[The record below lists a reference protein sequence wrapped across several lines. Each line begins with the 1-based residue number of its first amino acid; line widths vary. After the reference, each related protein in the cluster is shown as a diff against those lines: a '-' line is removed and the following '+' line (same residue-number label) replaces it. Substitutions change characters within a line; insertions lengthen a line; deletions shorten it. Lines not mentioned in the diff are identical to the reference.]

1 MKYVILV
8 FGLPNS
14 GKTTLSKILKDVL
27 GWTYM
32 IEHLNADAIREK
44 FNDWDFSLEGRKRQA
59 YRIRDLAADSY
70 ADIVICDFV
79 CPLKEYRALFKD
91 ACRVFIH
98 TSDKG
103 RFEDTNKLFE
113 VPSADEYD
121 FDLSS
126 FDLIDLAVDSIV
138 KFILFG
144 YKAKYISEEPSIP
157 L

>member
-27 GWTYM
+27 GWTY
-32 IEHLNADAIREK
+32 IIDHLNADIIREK
-44 FNDWDFSLEGRKRQA
+44 YNDWDFSLEGRKRQA
-59 YRIRDLAADSY
+59 ERMRDLAADSY

-79 CPLKEYRALFKD
+79 CPLKEYRDLFKS
-91 ACRVFIH
+91 ACRVFVH

-103 RFEDTNKLFE
+103 RFDDTNKLFE
-113 VPSADEYD
+113 SPSADEYD

-126 FDLIDLAVDSIV
+126 FDLMDLAVDSIV

-144 YKAKYISEEPSIP
+144 YKAKYNSEEPSIP